1 MNTRANRPRIMKFAT
16 LAGMAAL
23 LAGALIHSTEG
34 QAAVLFTRG
43 AAAPAYEVYAIRY
56 ATSPGFQVSLL
67 VAGADPAR
75 RLDIPFM
82 VWVLK
87 GAGNR
92 NVLVDAGSYR
102 GPVFEQWKLRDF
114 VKPSIAIGKV
124 GLVPDEITD
133 VIITHIHWDHVG
145 GVDLFPKARVWI
157 QHAEFDHYIDAQ
169 GKPRSDE
176 IAPGDASMLQ
186 SLRQSGRLMFVD
198 GDAQEI
204 IPGIVAYTGGK
215 HTYASQYLGV
225 ATAAGTVVVAS
236 DSLYLYENL
245 EKRLPLGATGDRNAD
260 LRVQTRMLSI
270 ASSPSLIVPGHDSA
284 VFERFPKP
292 GGGVAKI
299 E

>member
-1 MNTRANRPRIMKFAT
+1 MRAAT
-16 LAGMAAL
+16 LAGLAAV
-23 LAGALIHSTEG
+23 LAGALIHAAEH
-34 QAAVLFTRG
+34 QAAIPSTHGSG
-43 AAAPAYEVYAIRY
+43 APDYEVYAIRY
-56 ATSPGFQVSLL
+56 ATSPSFQVSQL

-114 VKPSIAIGKV
+114 IKPSVAIGKV
-124 GLVPDEITD
+124 GLAPDQITG
-133 VIITHIHWDHVG
+133 VILTHVHWDHVG

-157 QHAEFDHYIDAQ
+157 QRAEYEHYIDAQ
-169 GKPRSDE
+169 GRPLSEE
-176 IAPGDASMLQ
+176 ITPDDAAMLKD
-186 SLRQSGRLMFVD
+186 LRQSGRLTLVD
-198 GDAQEI
+198 GDAREI
-204 IPGIVAYTGGK
+204 IPGIVVYTGAK
-215 HTYASQYLGV
+215 HTYASQYVGV

-236 DSLYLYENL
+236 DSLYMYENL
-245 EKRLPLGATGDRNAD
+245 EKHLPLGATGDPAAD
-260 LRVQTRMLSI
+260 LRAQTRMLSI
-270 ASSPSLIVPGHDSA
+270 ASSPRLIIPGHDPA